1 MNPKHRKARWIGRGL
16 LIGALATGAAC
27 SSQSTSSPVPTE
39 STAVSSPVTTTTQ
52 TELRTLPYPPTEED
66 EKKVRVRFV
75 AYGDVDPDDDIPF
88 GVIPDV
94 QIAVITTRESADWWN
109 TIGGDTLGELLSG
122 AQMYIPPG
130 AQIQSTAEDIA
141 ASPIDFV
148 TTGSDGTAETYLD
161 PSQYFSV
168 CAVSPV
174 DEIIAGCN
182 LSESVWRIR
191 DGNPIFYIYFSHGH
205 AYIENEQN
213 GSERYHRFLYGDH
226 DSYSPSEEPAVVTFI
241 STAHTG
247 TDVPPFIDYLAP
259 GASVAV
265 IDDADIGAWWAAVS
279 NNETAAPDLG
289 PYSLS
294 VSLDWEFGWGI
305 PYDMEV
311 RKRVVQS
318 VPVRIIDIGWPGII
332 EVDMAPGDYLLC
344 HVTYEFVADC
354 NYANIAAAQDY
365 IYRVTISDIWQLSD
379 IEGRQLL
386 EEVENWG
393 IRSILADG

>member
-1 MNPKHRKARWIGRGL
+1 M
-16 LIGALATGAAC
+16 
-27 SSQSTSSPVPTE
+27 
-39 STAVSSPVTTTTQ
+39 
-52 TELRTLPYPPTEED
+52 
-66 EKKVRVRFV
+66 RVRFV

-88 GVIPDV
+88 GVILDV

-182 LSESVWRIR
+182 LSESVWRMR

-265 IDDADIGAWWAAVS
+265 IDDADIGAWWTAVS

-344 HVTYEFVADC
+344 HVTYEFIADC
-354 NYANIAAAQDY
+354 NYDNIAAAQDY

-386 EEVENWG
+386 EEIENWG